1 MDETKKPTPPPAT
14 NAGISLYQSQ
24 KEWLQQKAQ
33 EEATRTGIPH
43 TRSKIVQKI
52 ITEAMKKDEK
62 KGGK

>member
-1 MDETKKPTPPPAT
+1 MDETKKPTPPLAT
-14 NAGISLYQSQ
+14 NAGNSLYQSQ

-33 EEATRTGIPH
+33 EEEARTGIPH
-43 TRSKIVQKI
+43 TRSKVIQKI